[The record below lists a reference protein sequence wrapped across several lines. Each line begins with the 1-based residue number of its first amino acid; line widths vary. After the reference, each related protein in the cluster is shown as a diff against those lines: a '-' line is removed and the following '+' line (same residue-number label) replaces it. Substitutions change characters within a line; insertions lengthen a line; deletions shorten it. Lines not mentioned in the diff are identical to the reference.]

1 MTRQFLSRAAALTSR
16 ALRSTT
22 TTTTSTATSSSSSSQ
37 RLVLATTTTPLLA
50 VPALVTP
57 AARLLRSFSTSPA
70 PAKGILPH
78 SDDPAPPNVQAS
90 DAKAVPAP
98 LTDAEY
104 HEVADAYL
112 EVILSRLEELAEKD
126 EGVDVEYSVR
136 NFTLPPPSLYF
147 PAHAHHH

>member
-16 ALRSTT
+16 ALRSAT
-22 TTTTSTATSSSSSSQ
+22 TTTTSTATSSSSSSSQ
-37 RLVLATTTTPLLA
+37 RLVLANTTTPLLA
-50 VPALVTP
+50 VPALITP

-90 DAKAVPAP
+90 DAKAVPAL

-136 NFTLPPPSLYF
+136 
-147 PAHAHHH
+147 